1 VVAGVLVLAA
11 VAGLLAGRSFW
22 LGAALLVLL
31 VAVALY
37 AALSRPLAN
46 EHLTNPHH
54 ESLRT
59 TSDRT
64 STREVTM
71 NTTLRRTGIAAIA
84 LGATLG
90 LAACGSDGSSTA
102 ADSAGDT
109 SSDTGMTGDAGAEAF
124 GAACS
129 AVPKSGPGSFTGMA
143 TAPVASAA
151 GANPVLSTLVT
162 AVKKAGLVDTLNS
175 QKAITVF
182 APTND
187 AFGKIPPKPLEGVLA
202 SKDELTKILTY
213 HVVAGKIA
221 PAELDGTHKTLEGDT
236 VTVSGSG
243 DSYSVGTQKASI
255 VCGNV
260 PTANA
265 TVYIIDSVLMPQM

>member
-1 VVAGVLVLAA
+1 
-11 VAGLLAGRSFW
+11 
-22 LGAALLVLL
+22 
-31 VAVALY
+31 
-37 AALSRPLAN
+37 
-46 EHLTNPHH
+46 
-54 ESLRT
+54 
-59 TSDRT
+59 
-64 STREVTM
+64 M
-71 NTTLRRTGIAAIA
+71 NTKIRRTGIAAIA

-90 LAACGSDGSSTA
+90 LAACGSSDSSSTA
-102 ADSAGDT
+102 SPGGS
-109 SSDTGMTGDAGAEAF
+109 SSDMSMSDSPSMGTDPAAQTF
-124 GAACS
+124 GSACG

-151 GANPVLSTLVT
+151 SANPVLSTLVT

-187 AFGKIPPKPLEGVLA
+187 AFAAIPPKTLNSVLA
-202 SKDELTKILTY
+202 DKPTLTKILTY

-221 PAELDGTHKTLEGDT
+221 PDQLAGTHKTLEGDT
-236 VTVSGSG
+236 LKVSGSG
-243 DSYSVGTQKASI
+243 ENFTVGAQKAKI

-265 TVYIIDSVLMPQM
+265 TVYIVDSVLMPKM